1 VTAADLEFP
10 LDFGSGVR
18 ACWTSWAPDRDLN
31 PQYEGIPDVERWGM
45 ILDHPDAR
53 DPAQRCH
60 SGLTFAGPVQAQLE
74 PNRPVWQVESWEPL
88 TLSPSILCAPDKGGC
103 GLHGY
108 IRGGLWVP
116 A

>member
-18 ACWTSWAPDRDLN
+18 ACWTSWKPDRELN

-53 DPAQRCH
+53 NTAQRHH
-60 SGLTFAGPVQAQLE
+60 SGITFAGPVQAQID
-74 PNRPVWQVESWEPL
+74 PSRPAWQVESWEPL
-88 TLSPSILCAPDKGGC
+88 TLSPSILCNVDKSGC
-103 GLHGY
+103 GLHGF
-108 IRGGLWVP
+108 IRQGLWVP

>member
-1 VTAADLEFP
+1 MTAADLEFP

-18 ACWTSWAPDRDLN
+18 ACWTSWGPDRDLN
-31 PQYEGIPDVERWGM
+31 PQYADVPDVDRFGL
-45 ILDHPDAR
+45 IIDHPDAR
-53 DPAQRCH
+53 DPSQRH
-60 SGLTFAGPVQAQLE
+60 ASGITFDGPVQAQVA
-74 PNRPVWQVESWEPL
+74 PNTPRWQVESWEPL
-88 TLSPSILCAPDKGGC
+88 TLSPSILCTIEKGGC